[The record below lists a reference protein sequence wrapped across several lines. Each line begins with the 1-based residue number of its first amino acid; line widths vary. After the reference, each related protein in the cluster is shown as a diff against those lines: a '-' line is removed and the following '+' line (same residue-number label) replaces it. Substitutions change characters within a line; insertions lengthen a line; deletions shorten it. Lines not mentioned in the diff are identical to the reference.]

1 MKKLALRILAAA
13 LISIGICIPSQAAS
27 VLFAFTN
34 AFTGFADTNSFL
46 VQPVNTNI
54 LANGSVIT
62 TGFAKRYFPGTNGT
76 LIINLMQG
84 FYAASSDNFAP
95 IVFAV
100 PVDNTTNVYTAF
112 QPPPYGLAVSG
123 FNTYNFGVWTAGAI
137 SALATNLFNGNLLSA
152 SNYLYGLIAT
162 NTINTN
168 AVLFIVSNAT
178 NTFTSIVSSNPSAF
192 TTPAQVTNIVTAIA
206 STSSVPLV
214 TITNIAAYQSLLSA
228 NLGSNYTYA
237 VSNTIQTANVAQFL
251 ASSNGLLANIQVGSN
266 YFQLQIPSQVNGAS
280 NVLWQFSSIASNY
293 LSTNTLGGFILTSNA
308 AFASIASASNILQS
322 TKQPAS
328 LILSNLSVTGANTN
342 PIAAG
347 SNITIATNFG
357 VITITAP
364 NQTQLTNGL
373 SASAFT
379 PLSSFML
386 TSLLPG
392 LTNQFAL
399 VTITNGLASIQYV
412 QNSTN
417 GFVGS
422 GITNG
427 LETSAHAASTYY
439 LLTNPSNYITAANV
453 VFNTNQNFLQ
463 TTGGIAYNFTLT
475 NSLTLGA
482 DSTFLV
488 VNTNVIGVIGADQ
501 GLANGTYIQYGGSGN
516 WTNLNNPQWAIT
528 LSGSAW
534 SLNLNGVGIYQSSGA
549 INSIWTV
556 VPLAGGA
563 FAPQVY
569 YGATLNANGLQIQ
582 GFVSSTN
589 ITYQITNAIATL
601 APTTN
606 SILQLIAQYGINPT
620 NGITAATAT
629 NISFAQ
635 ILQVLGPTNGAYF
648 VTNSTRLFIGATG
661 GGNATNLA
669 GTNILGFFPATG
681 IAFGTNANGLYI
693 SNTVAAGS
701 GIPTVG
707 GAGSGNFLTN
717 LSTYGTSVFYGTNF
731 IGWLGQLITNNF
743 GYYGNAVGLTNLQAP
758 NLVGQL
764 DPGRLNSVSTSNVIF
779 MENGIGSYFALN
791 GPVAQLID
799 SSGDQLTSYGP
810 LGNITLQS
818 SNNIFITAPKIS
830 MTGNVTFTSGN
841 GSNLTNNQANI
852 LMIGPGTLVSSNQA
866 AAIANSIAGGAG
878 ISLLQV
884 SNANVSGTNVFVGN
898 GTGLTNSQAN
908 ISTIGAGSLVSSN
921 QAAAIAQASVAGG
934 NPSQFIASNFG
945 LGTNTLIMQGAGTN
959 LSYINFTNG
968 VQLTIEQNPV
978 PTVFEGGFTIGK
990 NQGQT
995 YGEYYTVV
1003 VGGASNDCY
1012 QGSLFSGIFGG
1023 LHNFVGQYNSNN
1035 WYNFIIGGVSNQT
1048 FANWSYASGFMA
1060 NSTNGGD
1067 WVYSDF
1073 QPGVGPFGSSQTNQ
1087 FLIRS
1092 LNGVGINTSITGTN
1106 ALAVNGNVDSTVGFS
1121 VSGSRVALTNQ
1132 LLSPN
1137 NFGGMTNQNSLG
1149 VLSNAGPTALGGPLL
1164 VGGSAGTSGYVLQSQ
1179 GPGVVPTWA
1188 SGGGGGGLSYLQIS
1202 NSYSAPQGTNWV
1214 ANARASVKPSMFGT
1228 PGAGDDSILIQAAID
1243 FVAFSNAPAKVVDL
1257 GGLSYYC
1264 TNTIMLR
1271 SNAYLAAQFPQYP
1284 AYTIAGPGV
1293 IIFQNKTNGNGLQFM
1308 TTNLTET
1315 LAYVTLR
1322 DFSVLGPMGSA
1333 SPGSGNGNT
1342 NRVNGYGIFIGFSPT
1357 NQYVGNTAAYGCV
1370 LQNLDVEGWKVDI
1383 GFTNTVQMEMRNCIT
1398 ENAWLYPVDLCK
1410 CDTFKFNGGYT
1421 GSVLNGTTN
1430 YPLADLHFGAQI
1442 GQGVTNWG
1450 SVGGIFIN
1458 NGEWNI
1464 GNCVLFQD
1472 ATTPGVTWLGG
1483 NFEGPSFAA
1492 TNMFNFVNS
1501 VAQIDFRNFN
1511 TLMTTPPNG
1520 NGQTYA
1526 YFNHTGVGS
1535 LSGLHVSTDQ
1545 LTSGAGY
1552 YLFQD
1557 MSNQAAPFFLSSQY
1571 QTANNFNYWNGSS
1584 MVQGR
1589 VNGTG
1594 IPLQGNLSSVGFS
1607 GQAYIDPKLWV
1618 NMLPND
1624 GNATLPSVMIVSDGI
1639 DHLGFTAPGNAGF
1652 HAIGMTLQS
1661 LDAAAA
1667 VYKPISLQ
1675 GNQFVFDSQGLTTE
1689 IAQFFGITNGDAEI
1703 NVQNTSSGTN
1713 SSTSITAT
1721 ANDGSASSHY
1731 MTMGKNG
1738 QNYTNI
1744 NFWGGPHDGYLY
1756 TQGTSDNSAGVNQGN
1771 LIIGTGNTNTG
1782 VYFSIGQGGSTNYQL
1797 IISSNGLNLVSG
1809 TIIGLGF
1816 TNAVNAQVTNDTVQ
1830 PSTITLSQVAG
1841 PMVSTNGSIFDVT
1854 FNGNLLTNIPP
1865 SALTIAPWTNN
1876 PTATTSALTNT
1887 GTFGVSGAVYV
1898 GGPMNASGITN
1909 TGVLMQTGTTT
1920 NSGAFYYGSGLS
1932 TANIVSI
1939 LGIDNT
1945 GKVATNLLNSI
1956 AASVNHTG
1964 IVTNTAAMYPGAG
1977 MGASAA
1983 VTDVG
1988 LDATGRAVTNSVRNL
2003 GLNYVR
2009 DIDVS
2014 TGPVTLAAGNN
2025 FFTLNSAGR
2034 TTISALMASSP
2045 QMCPAGAL
2053 LTNLTILAYS
2063 PQNIGTTNVAVYG
2076 WTNGVVMGSAFC
2088 TLVGGAA
2095 TSAGTNTSTTTWS
2108 LSGLTNTF
2116 SLCLSN
2122 PQTGTLGTNCYSIGL
2137 RFQLK

>member
-1 MKKLALRILAAA
+1 MKLSNLDPLAAAFRRLSRLCAAA
-13 LISIGICIPSQAAS
+13 LIFIWLAMPSYAAN

-34 AFTGFADTNSFL
+34 AFTGLGDTNSF
-46 VQPVNTNI
+46 VVTAVSSNI
-54 LANGSVIT
+54 QANGSVIT
-62 TGFAKRYFPGTNGT
+62 TGFGKRYFPSPDGTTTNS
-76 LIINLMQG
+76 LLQG
-84 FYAASSDNFAP
+84 FYAASSTAVPANFSP

-100 PVDNTTNVYTAF
+100 PNDNSATIYNAF

-123 FNTYNFGVWTAGAI
+123 FNTYNFGIFTAGAI
-137 SALATNLFNGNLLSA
+137 SALATNLFNGNLISA

-192 TTPAQVTNIVTAIA
+192 TTPAQVTNIVTSIA
-206 STSSVPLV
+206 STSSVSLV
-214 TITNIAAYQSLLSA
+214 TITNISAYQSLLSA

-237 VSNTIQTANVAQFL
+237 VSNTIQTANVAQFI

-308 AFASIASASNILQS
+308 AFASIASASNLLQS

-412 QNSTN
+412 QNATN

-427 LETSAHAASTYY
+427 LETTAHAAATYY

-534 SLNLNGVGIYQSSGA
+534 SLNLNGVGIYQASGA

-681 IAFGTNANGLYI
+681 IAFVTNANGLYI

-731 IGWLGQLITNNF
+731 IGWLGQTITNNF

-764 DPGRLNSVSTSNVIF
+764 DPGRLNSQSTSNVIF
-779 MENGIGSYFALN
+779 MENGIGSYLVLN
-791 GPVAQLID
+791 GPVAQLVD

-852 LMIGPGTLVSSNQA
+852 LTIGPGTLVSSNQA

-934 NPSQFIASNFG
+934 GGATNGIQMLNGF
-945 LGTNTLIMQGAGTN
+945 GTNTAIVSGTLAGYAKLTN
-959 LSYINFTNG
+959 SLVYQTLNVTN
-968 VQLTIEQNPV
+968 
-978 PTVFEGGFTIGK
+978 
-990 NQGQT
+990 
-995 YGEYYTVV
+995 
-1003 VGGASNDCY
+1003 
-1012 QGSLFSGIFGG
+1012 
-1023 LHNFVGQYNSNN
+1023 
-1035 WYNFIIGGVSNQT
+1035 IIGGFAVTNDLWITTSNAVSLDIYNNRPGNIFIVPGAAADGNMGTGGGFNAANGVIIGNQT
-1048 FANWSYASGFMA
+1048 AATAGHY
-1060 NSTNGGD
+1060 STNTF
-1067 WVYSDF
+1067 W
-1073 QPGVGPFGSSQTNQ
+1073 
-1087 FLIRS
+1087 
-1092 LNGVGINTSITGTN
+1092 GTN
-1106 ALAVNGNVDSTVGFS
+1106 FFNQPVYIGGTSTNNLAVT
-1121 VSGSRVALTNQ
+1121 ANQ

-1137 NFGGMTNQNSLG
+1137 NFGGMTNQNSVG

-1257 GGLSYYC
+1257 GGLTYHC
-1264 TNTIMLR
+1264 TNTILLR
-1271 SNAYLAAQFPQYP
+1271 TNAYNSQQFPQYP

-1293 IIFQNKTNGNGLQFM
+1293 IVFQNKTNGNGMQFM

-1322 DFSVLGPMGSA
+1322 DFALLGPMGSGA
-1333 SPGSGNGNT
+1333 PSSGNGNT
-1342 NRVNGYGIFIGFSPT
+1342 SLVNGYGIFIGFGPT
-1357 NQYVGNTAAYGCV
+1357 NWYVGNTAAYGCV

-1383 GFTNTVQMEMRNCIT
+1383 GFTNTVGTELKNCIA
-1398 ENAWLYPVDLCK
+1398 ENSWLYAIDACK
-1410 CDTFKFNGGYT
+1410 CDTFRMYGGYF
-1421 GSVLNGTTN
+1421 GGKLNGTST
-1430 YPLADLHFGAQI
+1430 YPMAALHFG
-1442 GQGVTNWG
+1442 GQTASNNVVIG
-1450 SVGGIFIN
+1450 SVGGILVSG
-1458 NGEWNI
+1458 GEWTI
-1464 GNCVLFQD
+1464 GNSILYQD
-1472 ATTPGVTWLGG
+1472 ASTPEVSWTGG
-1483 NFEGPSFAA
+1483 NWEGPSAA
-1492 TNMFNFVNS
+1492 CTNFFYFTNCT
-1501 VAQIDFRNFN
+1501 AQIDLKNFN
-1511 TLMTTPPNG
+1511 TLTLTNSAASG
-1520 NGQTYA
+1520 FA
-1526 YFNHTGVGS
+1526 YFNHTGGGS
-1535 LSGLHVSTDQ
+1535 LSGLRVQTDE
-1545 LTSGAGY
+1545 LVGGPNY
-1552 YLFQD
+1552 FLFQD
-1557 MSNQAAPFFLSSQY
+1557 MSNSAPPILLDAQVQNY
-1571 QTANNFNYWNGSS
+1571 NNFNYFSTSPSAG
-1584 MVQGR
+1584 MYQGWINPGGQNR
-1589 VNGTG
+1589 
-1594 IPLQGNLSSVGFS
+1594 QGNLALNGFT
-1607 GQAYIDPKLWV
+1607 GLFDVDPKLIV
-1618 NMLPND
+1618 GILPND
-1624 GNATLPSVMIVSDGI
+1624 PGILPASIVIFSDGVNYL
-1639 DHLGFTAPGNAGF
+1639 HYTPPGQAGY
-1652 HAIGMTLQS
+1652 HAIGNTFQS
-1661 LDAAAA
+1661 LNSTFSQ
-1667 VYKPISLQ
+1667 YRPISFQ
-1675 GNQFVFDSQGLTTE
+1675 ANQIVFDSQGLTTE

-1744 NFWGGPHDGYLY
+1744 NFWGGPHDGYLF
-1756 TQGTSDNSAGVNQGN
+1756 TQGTADNSAGVNQGN

-1816 TNAVNAQVTNDTVQ
+1816 TNAVNAQVTNDTIQ

-1887 GTFGVSGAVYV
+1887 GTLGLSGAAFI
-1898 GGPMNASGITN
+1898 GGPLNASGITN

-2095 TSAGTNTSTTTWS
+2095 TSAGTNTSTTTWA